1 MKSKFFKK
9 GVINMKIKVLLTAV
23 LIIGLLGIGNLTFAS
38 AEKINKDT
46 TSETSIQAPGEY
58 KGTVVKTDEGY
69 TLLAGE
75 VTYMLKG
82 EKLEDLVGETVN
94 VRGQLVKTEKGDTI
108 IVAKEELAQ

>member
-1 MKSKFFKK
+1 MKMK
-9 GVINMKIKVLLTAV
+9 VILTAV
-23 LIIGLLGIGNLTFAS
+23 LIIGILGIGNLTFAS
-38 AEKINKDT
+38 AEKTIKDT

-58 KGTVVKTDEGY
+58 KGIVSKTDEGY

-94 VRGQLVKTEKGDTI
+94 ISGQLVKTEKGDTI
-108 IVAKEELAQ
+108 IVAKAELAK